1 MLKSY
6 WNSKMKRTFL
16 EGILQRKLV
25 NNLKS
30 TVTNLSPIETAYR
43 IVHVQTTDEICRT
56 QMDNAQKCFEKMLV
70 KEHKSD
76 SKSKSKKIL
85 QIWFTLLNTI
95 EQKFGMTLCETGW
108 DDSFI
113 ILLKSTSGYKRKYGE
128 KGYVALKESI
138 RSCYKEMFTSNGKEN
153 QVLVVIQDLKP
164 TGTHYFVLS

>member
-1 MLKSY
+1 
-6 WNSKMKRTFL
+6 
-16 EGILQRKLV
+16 
-25 NNLKS
+25 
-30 TVTNLSPIETAYR
+30 
-43 IVHVQTTDEICRT
+43 
-56 QMDNAQKCFEKMLV
+56 MDNAQKCFEKMLV

-85 QIWFTLLNTI
+85 QIWFTLLYTI

-164 TGTHYFVLS
+164 TGTHFFVLS